1 MCFGHIRRD
10 GAVEAGQDF
19 CNGYP
24 PIRRWH
30 PTVKSIAYAV
40 LAAIVAAM
48 PCRPAAAAS
57 GAARE
62 QVFAAA
68 PLSWE
73 PDPVDPQ

>member
-1 MCFGHIRRD
+1 M
-10 GAVEAGQDF
+10 
-19 CNGYP
+19 
-24 PIRRWH
+24 
-30 PTVKSIAYAV
+30 KSIAYAV